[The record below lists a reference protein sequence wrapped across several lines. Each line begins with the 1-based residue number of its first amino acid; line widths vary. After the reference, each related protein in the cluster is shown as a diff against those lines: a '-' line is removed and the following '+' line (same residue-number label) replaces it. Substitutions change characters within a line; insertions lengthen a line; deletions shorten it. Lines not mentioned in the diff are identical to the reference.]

1 MIFDFIRNMS
11 QNEIR
16 IEESSVESC
25 LFLRAIKG
33 NKLLGRLNAL
43 FEPDNKAL
51 LADIDNKNCINR
63 GVGSKLIERFEELC
77 KEKGVT
83 EIYGNLANVDIGHK
97 DRLIH
102 FYKKHGYTIFE
113 ENDQSGY
120 WGKIVKQL

>member
-16 IEESSVESC
+16 IEESSEESC

-33 NKLLGRLNAL
+33 NKLLGKLNAL
-43 FEPDNKAL
+43 FETDNKAL
-51 LADIDNKNCINR
+51 LADIDNQNYINR
-63 GVGSKLIERFEELC
+63 GVGSILIERFEELC

>member
-1 MIFDFIRNMS
+1 MIFDFIHNMY

-16 IEESSVESC
+16 IEESSVEGC

-33 NKLLGRLNAL
+33 NKLLGKLNAL
-43 FEPDNKAL
+43 FETDNKAL

-63 GVGSKLIERFEELC
+63 GVGSILFKRFEELC

-83 EIYGNLANVDIGHK
+83 EIYGNLAYVDIGHK